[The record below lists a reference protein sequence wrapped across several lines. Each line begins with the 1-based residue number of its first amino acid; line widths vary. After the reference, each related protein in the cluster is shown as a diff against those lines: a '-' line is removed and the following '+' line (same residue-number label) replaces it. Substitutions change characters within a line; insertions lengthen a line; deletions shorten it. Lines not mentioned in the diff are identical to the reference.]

1 MEPLERVE
9 LVGDP
14 ESRGTTHGERFA
26 DEIERNVETYLE
38 RFAHLGVTEENVR
51 EHAAAFLPVI
61 EDANPDYAAEM
72 RAVSE
77 ASGVALDLVTM
88 LNVRYE
94 VIYTAWAD
102 EAEGGDAGA
111 TDPDAEETVPAAG
124 VDGCT
129 SFGLLP
135 AATVDGHTLMGQNWD
150 WLAPVAD
157 TLFLM
162 DVRPD
167 AGAHHLAFTEA
178 GIVGGKCG
186 LNEHGLGTALNGLI
200 SERDGEEPYRKPV
213 HVRCREIL
221 SADRFDRALG
231 AVLDADRACS
241 ANFMLGA
248 DDEVLDLETG
258 PEAYNALHPSDDG
271 VLTHSNHF
279 VDGDISRLGP
289 TQEHGQTTLY
299 RAERVRRALAREA
312 GDVDA
317 ETVAGA
323 LRDHFGR
330 PGSVCSHVD
339 RDRPEVE
346 HMRTN
351 ASFVLDLT
359 ERTMLATRGPPCES
373 EYVRYELDSAT

>member
-9 LVGDP
+9 LAGDA
-14 ESRGTTHGERFA
+14 EARGTTHGERFA
-26 DEIERNVETYLE
+26 AEIERNVETYLE
-38 RFAHLGVTEENVR
+38 RFAHHGVSEENVR
-51 EHAAAFLPVI
+51 DRAEAFLPVI
-61 EDANPDYAAEM
+61 ETANPEYAAEM
-72 RAVSE
+72 RAVAE

-94 VIYTAWAD
+94 VIYTAWAE
-102 EAEGGDAGA
+102 EAEGADE
-111 TDPDAEETVPAAG
+111 PDSLAPAAG

-135 AATVDGHTLMGQNWD
+135 AATADGHTVMGQNWD

-162 DVRPD
+162 DVKPD
-167 AGAHHLAFTEA
+167 DGAHHLAFTEA

-248 DDEVLDLETG
+248 DGEVLDLETG
-258 PEAYNALHPSDDG
+258 PEAYNVLHPDDDG
-271 VLTHSNHF
+271 VLTHANHF

-312 GDVDA
+312 GDVDEA
-317 ETVAGA
+317 TVTRA

-339 RDRPEVE
+339 DDRPPVE
-346 HMRTN
+346 RGQTN

-373 EYVRYELDSAT
+373 EYARYDLEPGS